1 MLAIAGGKGG
11 VGKTTTALGVGV
23 ALATRRRNPVV
34 IDADRDTP
42 NLHLVAGGD
51 DGGIE
56 ALADGAPIDEASSV
70 SRRYDGIG
78 IVGSHAGGPV
88 ERALRQVVTDR
99 PVVVDTPAGGS
110 RDAILPLRLA
120 EHAIVVTTP
129 DPASVEDARKT
140 ASIARR
146 VDTEV
151 VAWIVNRSSTVPE
164 TVRRVVADVP
174 TISVPASPDPPTD
187 ARRAYDDAVT
197 GWVNA

>member
-23 ALATRRRNPVV
+23 ALAARRRNPVV
-34 IDADRDTP
+34 VDADRDTP
-42 NLHLVAGGD
+42 NLHLVADVD

-56 ALADGAPIDEASSV
+56 ALADGASVDDASAV
-70 SRRYDGIG
+70 SRRYEGIR
-78 IVGSHAGGPV
+78 ILGSYAGGPV
-88 ERALRQVVTDR
+88 DRALRRLVTDR

-120 EHAIVVTTP
+120 DNAVVVTTP
-129 DPASVEDARKT
+129 DPASIEDATKT
-140 ASIARR
+140 ARIARR

-164 TVRRVVADVP
+164 TLRRVAGDVP
-174 TISVPASPDPPTD
+174 TIPVPASPDPPTD